1 MIVTEREFN
10 VQVMETK
17 AQWDGLFKRLEFG
30 DDGLSLFVN
39 PAFESWLITENWQS
53 GAGDIVVDDCG
64 QVYWTELEVTP
75 QNERKW
81 RLLRRT
87 GKQIETLV
95 TFSGCGLIE
104 PRKLWLSDDNLWILD
119 QRLDTEDEKKTSRSG
134 RLLALSRENFQI
146 LHEFNIQN
154 VVDLDLDRKG
164 FFFTLVQDGKSWE
177 VCRHSIPVTHG
188 DQHPC
193 CDTKHTQP
201 AVVSSSGPEG
211 RKECWRCEDLLP
223 AQKWIQPEAL
233 AVGPDGMI
241 YVLDP
246 RLGGFIRIDLKKREQ
261 TLLRVTQPG
270 VLEGTLPRVMEIDKR
285 GVIFLV
291 STDKETN
298 ADGLFMFDKDGSF
311 LGNAEL
317 PSFDDSAL
325 EIKRIDG
332 IGFDG
337 QSGIYLATDQGLA
350 RFSLATNP
358 VGQDGFFYS
367 RTLDNGEFESAWHRL
382 ALKGS
387 IPPKSSVEVF
397 YFTSDNQNL
406 KDAHDATLASTGS
419 AQEKADAIDNRMT
432 WKGPQIFTGADFEEP
447 KSADDEN
454 SRTKQEAAPD
464 LLFDPNKGRFL
475 WFKLRLVTFD
485 HRTRPS
491 VNSVRIYYPRLS
503 YLRYLPPAY
512 REDPV
517 SAAFLD
523 RFLSLFETIFDG
535 LDQQIDQLF
544 RYFDPRLAPKEFLPW
559 LASWVNLSL
568 DDDLPEDRVRRFI
581 QRSAS
586 LYNRKGTPEALVEF
600 LEIYTGRP
608 VVLTEHSRGLKPLV
622 LGTDDF
628 RLGRGAVLLGSGPKG
643 MSLGD
648 TTVVG
653 YGAIRDRVSDPDEP
667 FLSMARRFTVVIDLE
682 PAEFQKLEGTLRRI
696 VDEQKPAHTSC
707 RLRSTAAQESIGNA
721 VLGVSG
727 TVTDTQPYRI
737 GVTPLGVGSAVAED
751 RSVLRIERGAWVGS
765 SKRL

>member
-1 MIVTEREFN
+1 MVVTEREFN

-17 AQWDGLFKRLEFG
+17 AQWDGLFKRLEYG
-30 DDGLSLFVN
+30 ADGLSLFVN
-39 PAFESWLITENWQS
+39 PSFESWLITENWQS

-75 QNERKW
+75 QNERIW

-87 GKQIETLV
+87 GKHIESVV
-95 TFSGCGLIE
+95 TFSGCGLVE
-104 PRKLWLSDDNLWILD
+104 PRKLWLSDDYLWILD
-119 QRLDTEDEKKTSRSG
+119 QSLDTQKTTRSG

-154 VVDLDLDRKG
+154 VIDLDLDRKG
-164 FFFTLVQDGKSWE
+164 FFYTLVQDRKMWQ
-177 VCRHSIPVTHG
+177 VCRHSIPIAHE
-188 DQHPC
+188 DQHSC
-193 CDTKHTQP
+193 CDTKHMQP
-201 AVVSSSGPEG
+201 AVVSPWGPEG
-211 RKECWRCEDLLP
+211 KKECWRPEDLLP
-223 AQKWIQPEAL
+223 TQKWLQPEAL
-233 AVGPDGMI
+233 AVGPDGMV

-246 RLGGFIRIDLKKREQ
+246 KLGGFIRIDLKKREQ
-261 TLLRVTQPG
+261 ILLRVTQPG
-270 VLEGTLPRVMEIDKR
+270 VLEGTRPRVMEIDKR

-311 LGNAEL
+311 LGKAEL
-317 PSFDDSAL
+317 PSPINESAS
-325 EIKRIDG
+325 EIKIIDG

-337 QSGIYLATDQGLA
+337 NGGIYLATDQGLA

-367 RTLDNGEFESAWHRL
+367 RTLDNGEFESVWHRL

-406 KDAHDATLASTGS
+406 KAAHDATLASTSS
-419 AQEKADAIDNRMT
+419 AQEKATAIDNRMT

-447 KSADDEN
+447 KSGDDKN
-454 SRTKQEAAPD
+454 SRTKQEMAPD

-475 WFKLRLVTFD
+475 WFKLRLITFD
-485 HRTRPS
+485 RRTRPS
-491 VNSVRIYYPRLS
+491 INSVRIYYPRLS
-503 YLRYLPPAY
+503 YLRYLPPVY

-517 SAAFLD
+517 SAAFLE

-535 LDQQIDQLF
+535 LDQQIDELF
-544 RYFDPRLAPKEFLPW
+544 RYFDPRLTPKEFLPW

-568 DDDLPEDRVRRFI
+568 DDALPEDRVRRFI
-581 QRSAS
+581 QRSPI

-600 LEIYTGRP
+600 LEIYTGKP
-608 VVLTEHSRGLKPLV
+608 VFLTEHSRGLKPLV

-628 RLGRGAVLLGSGPKG
+628 RMGRGAVLLASGPKG
-643 MSLGD
+643 MSVGE

-653 YGAIRDRVSDPDEP
+653 YGAIRDRISDADEP
-667 FLSMARRFTVVIDLE
+667 FLSMARRFTVVIDMD
-682 PAEFQKLEGTLRRI
+682 PVEFQKVEGTLRRI

-707 RLRSTAAQESIGNA
+707 RLRSTAVQEGIGNA
-721 VLGVSG
+721 VLGVG
-727 TVTDTQPYRI
+727 GKVTDTRPYRI
-737 GVTPLGVGSAVAED
+737 GATPLGTGSAVAED
-751 RSVLRIERGAWVGS
+751 RHVLRIERGAWVGS